1 MSDRLDQLDVEGR
14 VVSVRSDLNVPTA
27 KDETGRIVI
36 TDDGRIRASVPTI
49 QSLLARGATVVIV
62 AHLGRPRGAVVADL
76 SLSPVAARLSELL
89 DAPVAFIPQ
98 VSGDEV
104 DRAVR
109 ALARG
114 QVALLENVRFDA
126 RETSPQAEE
135 RGSLASEW
143 ARWGDAFVIDGF
155 GVVHREQASVTDIAG
170 LLPSAPG
177 LLVDRELASFQR
189 VLIDPARPYAVVL
202 GGAKV
207 SDKLAVIGNL
217 VERIDRLLVGGGMAF
232 TFLRAEGY
240 AVGASLLEEE
250 MVPTVRELMEDARRR
265 GVEIMLPVDVVI
277 AREVS
282 ADTEVRVV
290 DVGEIP
296 DGWMGLDIGPETARR
311 YTAALADARTVV
323 WNGPMGVCEIEQFSA
338 GTRAVADAL
347 AHSSGFTIVGGG
359 DSAAAIRSMGIED
372 SRFGH
377 VSTGGGASLEL
388 LEGRTLPGIAAWLRV
403 EAGSPAAAG
412 NPSSS
417 TGDMT

>member
-14 VVSVRSDLNVPTA
+14 VVIVRSDLNVPTA

-36 TDDGRIRASVPTI
+36 TDDGRIRASLPTI

-388 LEGRTLPGIAAWLRV
+388 LEGRTPPGIAAWLRV

>member
-14 VVSVRSDLNVPTA
+14 VVIVRSDLNVPTA

-250 MVPTVRELMEDARRR
+250 MGPTVRELMEDARRR

>member
-14 VVSVRSDLNVPTA
+14 VVIVRSDLNVPTA

-49 QSLLARGATVVIV
+49 QSLRARGATVVIV

>member
-14 VVSVRSDLNVPTA
+14 VVIVRSDLNVPTA

-62 AHLGRPRGAVVADL
+62 AHLGRPRGAVVAEL